1 MDVEGILAILLI
13 FGGSAP
19 SSALAFSP
27 IGRAIADRLKHG
39 KVPVVA
45 PGAEGDPEIYN
56 ELDRLRADVS
66 ELQERVDFAERLLA
80 SPADPKP
87 GLPT

>member
-1 MDVEGILAILLI
+1 MDVEGILAIVLI
-13 FGGSAP
+13 FGGSACVG
-19 SSALAFSP
+19 LAFSP

-39 KVPVVA
+39 KVPVTA
-45 PGAEGDPEIYN
+45 ATAEIDAAVYD

-80 SPADPKP
+80 NPAEPKP
-87 GLPT
+87 ELPT